1 MLFLCTLARARI
13 HFFPIFFSLQNL
25 RVPAE
30 VVYIYLFFV
39 LRRTRSSGVSE
50 RPWGRWR
57 PHCHGRGVLL
67 TWYFWKD
74 SGSRENRFPEL
85 TSSIFLFPV
94 RFTRRSSGNLMGG
107 RYYAYASAKI
117 DEKFRGN
124 SSLASAPPPLLIFT
138 LLLFCQKFLS
148 IFCVFHLFIYFP
160 RFYLTTYPSLSLLL

>member
-124 SSLASAPPPLLIFT
+124 SSLASATPPPLLIFT
-138 LLLFCQKFLS
+138 LL
-148 IFCVFHLFIYFP
+148 FCVRNSFLLFVCFTSSFI
-160 RFYLTTYPSLSLLL
+160 SLAFI

>member
-13 HFFPIFFSLQNL
+13 HFFPIFFSSSKFESP
-25 RVPAE
+25 RGGC
-30 VVYIYLFFV
+30 IYLFVFRPPPNAF
-39 LRRTRSSGVSE
+39 LGGIGEALGEMASSLPRSRCSLNLVFLEG
-50 RPWGRWR
+50 
-57 PHCHGRGVLL
+57 
-67 TWYFWKD
+67 FWLAGKPFSWTD
-74 SGSRENRFPEL
+74 LKYLP
-85 TSSIFLFPV
+85 FPV